1 MTFTAPQECG
11 RCIIDTLQVTEAQ
24 GTETVCF
31 LSAIASVGRRQMNI
45 LIWKLLSLDTSLVIA
60 IGSIRWD
67 GFFCFI
73 LHSLALS
80 LSLSLRKLVTCSMV
94 HFCYTHTTVF
104 KRRLLS
110 LEYENNSM
118 ELIGQQIGYNET
130 VCSGNATGKLQ
141 KSFEVFLAV
150 FFLFLVVRVLVTH
163 MALGMV

>member
-1 MTFTAPQECG
+1 MHYRYSAGHKSARGRNSMLFVCDRLCRSQANEYFNMEIIILKHLTCHCNWFDSMGWLFLLHFTLP
-11 RCIIDTLQVTEAQ
+11 
-24 GTETVCF
+24 F
-31 LSAIASVGRRQMNI
+31 SFH
-45 LIWKLLSLDTSLVIA
+45 K
-60 IGSIRWD
+60 
-67 GFFCFI
+67 
-73 LHSLALS
+73 H
-80 LSLSLRKLVTCSMV
+80 VTCSMV

-150 FFLFLVVRVLVTH
+150 FFFFGCSCVGHSYGLWNGL
-163 MALGMV
+163 MYSGSWI